1 MRLCQNCLVKIFP
14 KDEDAGTYKE
24 YFCSKACEIETE
36 EAKEKVM
43 DLKNQYLYN
52 QYWERQHELQQG
64 SKKTK
69 KIKVSKK
76 AVRQLVKRIMLIK
89 STKQIGTLR

>member
-1 MRLCQNCLVKIFP
+1 
-14 KDEDAGTYKE
+14 
-24 YFCSKACEIETE
+24 
-36 EAKEKVM
+36 M
-43 DLKNQYLYN
+43 DKKNYSIYTASIGRYGIKMEFESNWGKQH
-52 QYWERQHELQQG
+52 ERQQD